1 MRLRNGDVITGVNG
15 RSIESVED
23 AITVFEDLTSSSEIK
38 VDIKRRGRKQTLDY
52 KIE

>member
-23 AITVFEDLTSSSEIK
+23 AVAAFEDLTTSSEIQI
-38 VDIKRRGRKQTLDY
+38 DIKRRGRKRRFDY
-52 KIE
+52 RIR